1 MKRTSLII
9 FFVFTIVTA
18 YSQFLFNNDSLKQ
31 LLLTAKEDTNRVN
44 ILNAL
49 GFSYQWA
56 YPDSA
61 LLYVTPGLQLAGKLQ
76 YKKGELAMM
85 HTMGEALTQKGQFA
99 QALQW
104 QLQALELAKKLNDK
118 VEIGNAHV
126 WLGSTYYFSGNYDKA
141 LFHWRAKEME
151 SATIASPKVVA
162 GFFGETYFH
171 LNQFDS
177 ALLYI
182 NKAYALDLRDE
193 THWSVPYF
201 YKAALLNRENKYDSA
216 IQFYRLGIRNAAA
229 ATLDLINGYNG
240 IAVSFRLNGQTDSA
254 IYYAKKAITAVTTT
268 SFITNIL
275 EGSQLLADIYKE
287 RKQPDSALKYQDIY
301 LAAKDSLFSKEK
313 VRQMQDIAFNEQ
325 LRQKQLEAEKEQYR
339 NRMRVYALLIA
350 LVVFSVIAF
359 LLWRH
364 NQQRQKAFNQLQ
376 KQKEETDFQ
385 KAKAEQALEELK
397 ATQKQL
403 IQSEKMASLGEVT
416 AGIAHEI
423 QNPLNFVN
431 NFSEVSIE
439 LTEDLK
445 QGPLQQITGPARNE
459 AEELVDDLTQ
469 NLQKIT
475 LHGKRADAIV
485 RGMLQ
490 HSRKSSGQK
499 EWTDINA
506 LADEYFRLSYHGQ
519 RAKDKFFSA
528 TLQTDFDNSIG
539 KVEVVPQEMGRVLL
553 NLFNN
558 AFYAVSEKKR
568 QLNGDYEPVVAV
580 TTRREKDK
588 IEIRVKDNG
597 IGIPQAIED
606 KIFQPFFTT
615 KPTGEGTGLGLS
627 LSYDIITKGDSGE
640 LKVEMQEGQGAEFI
654 VSLLVQS

>member
-1 MKRTSLII
+1 
-9 FFVFTIVTA
+9 
-18 YSQFLFNNDSLKQ
+18 
-31 LLLTAKEDTNRVN
+31 
-44 ILNAL
+44 
-49 GFSYQWA
+49 
-56 YPDSA
+56 
-61 LLYVTPGLQLAGKLQ
+61 
-76 YKKGELAMM
+76 
-85 HTMGEALTQKGQFA
+85 
-99 QALQW
+99 
-104 QLQALELAKKLNDK
+104 
-118 VEIGNAHV
+118 
-126 WLGSTYYFSGNYDKA
+126 
-141 LFHWRAKEME
+141 
-151 SATIASPKVVA
+151 
-162 GFFGETYFH
+162 
-171 LNQFDS
+171 
-177 ALLYI
+177 
-182 NKAYALDLRDE
+182 
-193 THWSVPYF
+193 
-201 YKAALLNRENKYDSA
+201 
-216 IQFYRLGIRNAAA
+216 AA

-475 LHGKRADAIV
+475 HHGKRADAIV
-485 RGMLQ
+485 KGMLQ

-627 LSYDIITKGDSGE
+627 LSYDIITKGHGGE
-640 LKVEMQEGQGAEFI
+640 LKVETQEGQGAEFI

>member
-1 MKRTSLII
+1 
-9 FFVFTIVTA
+9 
-18 YSQFLFNNDSLKQ
+18 
-31 LLLTAKEDTNRVN
+31 
-44 ILNAL
+44 
-49 GFSYQWA
+49 
-56 YPDSA
+56 
-61 LLYVTPGLQLAGKLQ
+61 
-76 YKKGELAMM
+76 
-85 HTMGEALTQKGQFA
+85 
-99 QALQW
+99 
-104 QLQALELAKKLNDK
+104 
-118 VEIGNAHV
+118 
-126 WLGSTYYFSGNYDKA
+126 
-141 LFHWRAKEME
+141 
-151 SATIASPKVVA
+151 
-162 GFFGETYFH
+162 
-171 LNQFDS
+171 
-177 ALLYI
+177 
-182 NKAYALDLRDE
+182 
-193 THWSVPYF
+193 
-201 YKAALLNRENKYDSA
+201 
-216 IQFYRLGIRNAAA
+216 
-229 ATLDLINGYNG
+229 
-240 IAVSFRLNGQTDSA
+240 
-254 IYYAKKAITAVTTT
+254 
-268 SFITNIL
+268 
-275 EGSQLLADIYKE
+275 
-287 RKQPDSALKYQDIY
+287 
-301 LAAKDSLFSKEK
+301 
-313 VRQMQDIAFNEQ
+313 
-325 LRQKQLEAEKEQYR
+325 
-339 NRMRVYALLIA
+339 
-350 LVVFSVIAF
+350 
-359 LLWRH
+359 
-364 NQQRQKAFNQLQ
+364 
-376 KQKEETDFQ
+376 
-385 KAKAEQALEELK
+385 KAEQALEELK

-475 LHGKRADAIV
+475 HHGKRADAIV
-485 RGMLQ
+485 KGMLQ

-580 TTRREKDK
+580 TTRKEKDR

-627 LSYDIITKGDSGE
+627 LSYDIITKGHGGE
-640 LKVEMQEGQGAEFI
+640 LKVETQEGQGAEFI